1 MKDGGDRILILEK
14 TAETMMDTFSSR
26 DEKKIGPKGPDQTG
40 QLQYK
45 LALFEQVNGTR
56 WPSEISCKDNYSLT
70 P

>member
-26 DEKKIGPKGPDQTG
+26 DEKKIGPKGPDQ
-40 QLQYK
+40 YK

-56 WPSEISCKDNYSLT
+56 
-70 P
+70 